1 MDLLSALLATG
12 DDEYLS
18 RGERRAI
25 RALLADDPITPQARA
40 AVRRQLID
48 AVGKRVR
55 DPRDRKLITW
65 LGDVLALID
74 ADASGSGNPEARA
87 WFGPDDGLADILVT
101 SLAAA
106 QESIDAAVFTITDD
120 RVAGTLLAR
129 HRAGVRVR
137 ILTDNDKAWDKG
149 SDIRRLAAQ
158 GIPVVM
164 DDTPH
169 HFHHKFAVLD
179 GRRLL
184 NGSYNWTR
192 SGDRYNH
199 ENLML
204 TTDPRL
210 VGKYVQAFEE
220 MWVELGPP
228 RVL

>member
-1 MDLLSALLATG
+1 MDLFSALLATG
-12 DDEYLS
+12 DDESLS
-18 RGERRAI
+18 RGERRAL

-74 ADASGSGNPEARA
+74 ADAGAGSSPEARA

-106 QESIDAAVFTITDD
+106 RESIDAAVFTITDD
-120 RVAGTLLAR
+120 RVAKTLIAR
-129 HRAGVRVR
+129 HQAGVKVR

-149 SDIRRLAAQ
+149 SDIRRFASH

-210 VGKYVQAFEE
+210 VRKYVKAFEE
-220 MWVELGPP
+220 MWAELGPP
-228 RVL
+228 QVL